1 MVERQRLMRRKSAEL
16 LTQAEWR
23 IMKIVWELGE
33 GTSRAV
39 YEIAHRRHK
48 WASTTVKTMLSNLVA
63 KGLLQTTSEGNRFIY
78 SPTKP
83 AIKTLRMAADE
94 LMDRSV
100 EKVKGQL
107 LCYMVQ
113 KANLTQAEIDEL
125 QSIIDEQRKREG
137 TNQ

>member
-1 MVERQRLMRRKSAEL
+1 MRRKSAGL

-33 GTSRAV
+33 GTSRAI
-39 YEIAHRRHK
+39 YEIADERHR

-63 KGLLQTTSEGNRFIY
+63 KGLLQTTSDGNRFIY

-83 AIKTLRMAADE
+83 AIKTLTMAADE

-100 EKVKGQL
+100 DKVKGQL

-113 KANLTQAEIDEL
+113 NVNLTQADIDEL
-125 QSIIDEQRKREG
+125 QSIIDEQRKREKRSR
-137 TNQ
+137 